1 MKLQFVI
8 FVIFV
13 TSCLYSREVETL
25 FDPISSY
32 LKMYRQHIE
41 TEDLTYNNGVIN
53 LALDGRRTNHKSLLL
68 LGFHALGKQ
77 LQKHTFPIRD
87 VQIIIY
93 YEMKNTREMVYISSV
108 KSVLA
113 LAQGQKDPNQFFNE
127 LRY

>member
-1 MKLQFVI
+1 MKLQFII
-8 FVIFV
+8 FVVLV
-13 TSCLYSREVETL
+13 TSCLYSREVEIL
-25 FDPISSY
+25 FDPIHSY
-32 LKMYRQHIE
+32 LKMYRQNIE
-41 TEDLTYNNGVIN
+41 EEDLTFNNGVIN
-53 LALDGRRTNHKSLLL
+53 LVLDGRRTNHKSLLL

-113 LAQGQKDPNQFFNE
+113 LSQGRKDPNQFFNE

>member
-1 MKLQFVI
+1 MQFII
-8 FVIFV
+8 FVVLF
-13 TSCLYSREVETL
+13 TSCLYSKEVETL
-25 FDPISSY
+25 FDPIYSY

-41 TEDLTYNNGVIN
+41 KEDLTFNNGVIN
-53 LALDGRRTNHKSLLL
+53 LVLDGRRTNHKSLLL